1 MSYITNDICLCSSSL
16 SYSNNTLKRSSGTY
30 KPEVPP
36 VSDLSVTGLTDDS
49 EVPLI
54 K

>member
-1 MSYITNDICLCSSSL
+1 MSCITNDIYLCSSSL
-16 SYSNNTLKRSSGTY
+16 SYSNNTLKRFLGTY

-36 VSDLSVTGLTDDS
+36 ASDLSVTGLTDDS